1 VFRAFGDGRIL
12 VVDQIRTYAEASHAD
27 AAPHIRYHQLY
38 KAIDS
43 FTVGGTLT
51 GLISGESLV
60 LQLNGSLNQTR
71 TTGGNSVFPALADG
85 TTYTVEMGCG

>member
-1 VFRAFGDGRIL
+1 MNQNCGTMLANDINNVSVTCA
-12 VVDQIRTYAEASHAD
+12 V
-27 AAPHIRYHQLY
+27 
-38 KAIDS
+38 DS